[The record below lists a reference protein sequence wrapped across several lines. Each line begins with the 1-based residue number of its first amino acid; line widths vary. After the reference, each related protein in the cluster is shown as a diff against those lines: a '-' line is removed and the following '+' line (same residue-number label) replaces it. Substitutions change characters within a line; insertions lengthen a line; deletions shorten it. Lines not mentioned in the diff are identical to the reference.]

1 MSPRNFLVRCL
12 VGSCVFA
19 LPAADLS
26 LPREY
31 EGKPIERVRFEPS
44 LQPVSRPDLERL
56 VSFRPGSTFKLDDIR
71 EAIKRLY
78 ATGEYQDIEVS
89 WEPSGNGVALV
100 FHTAEQ
106 WFVGAVE
113 GEKGEAP
120 IIDESPLVVG
130 IWDACAGW
138 AILARRKSWTI
149 DHYDPLVG
157 VMIKRAEY
165 SETR

>member
-1 MSPRNFLVRCL
+1 MIHVTLRERSREIHYEGRAFAKLGCAMSPRNFLVRCL
-12 VGSCVFA
+12 VGSCVFV
-19 LPAADLS
+19 LSAADLS

-31 EGKPIERVRFEPS
+31 EGKTIERVRFEPS
-44 LQPVSRPDLERL
+44 LQPVSRPDLESL
-56 VSFRPGSTFKLDDIR
+56 VPFRPGSTFKLDDIR

-113 GEKGEAP
+113 VRGKTRVPPNEGQ
-120 IIDESPLVVG
+120 
-130 IWDACAGW
+130 
-138 AILARRKSWTI
+138 LANS
-149 DHYDPLVG
+149 
-157 VMIKRAEY
+157 
-165 SETR
+165 TRLAL